1 MHAENQ
7 LVDIKY
13 RMHNERENI
22 PENTD
27 SCNYLA
33 LLTWLDQL
41 GLSKSIADRDDD
53 ASVTAI
59 MGIFY
64 DIEFQGIN
72 YI

>member
-27 SCNYLA
+27 NFNYLA

-41 GLSKSIADRDDD
+41 ELSRSIADRDDD

-59 MGIFY
+59 VGIFY
-64 DIEFQGIN
+64 DIEFLKN
-72 YI
+72 K